1 MSVILKLKMMR
12 ENFSKMEQKIADYI
26 LNHPEEVKQL
36 TTYQVAKICK
46 TSQASIVRFAKKM
59 GFSGY
64 PDFKLSLSQDIGVRS
79 AKKEVSIIDS
89 EINSDDSL
97 QEVCQKVAHENVKA
111 IEDTYSLLDFKE
123 LEKAVKALAK
133 AKKIMILG
141 AGFSGVVA
149 KDFSYKLLE
158 IGKDAVF
165 EMDFHIQLSLLS
177 TMGAKDILFV
187 ISYSGKTKEI
197 YEITKKAK
205 ERGILIV
212 TLTTIAGNPIRD
224 LGDITLNTVE
234 LNKNF
239 RATALSP
246 RISQMTVIDMLY
258 VQLILEN
265 KAMEENI
272 LEAMEIVKN
281 FKL

>member
-26 LNHPEEVKQL
+26 LKHPEEVKQL
-36 TTYQVAKICK
+36 TTYQVAKVCK

-64 PDFKLSLSQDIGVRS
+64 PDFKLSLSQDMGALS

-89 EINSDDSL
+89 EIDSNDSL
-97 QEVCQKVAHENVKA
+97 QEVCQKVARENMRA

-123 LEKAVKALAK
+123 LEKAVKALGK

-149 KDFSYKLLE
+149 RDLSYKLLE
-158 IGKDAVF
+158 LGKDVVF
-165 EMDFHIQLSLLS
+165 ESDFHMQFSLLT
-177 TMGAKDILFV
+177 TMTSRDILFV
-187 ISYSGKTKEI
+187 ISYSGKTKEV

-205 ERGILIV
+205 ERGIQII

-258 VQLILEN
+258 VKLILEN
-265 KAMEENI
+265 KEMEENI

>member
-1 MSVILKLKMMR
+1 MSVILKLKMMH

-79 AKKEVSIIDS
+79 AKKQVNIIDS
-89 EINSDDSL
+89 EINSDDNL
-97 QEVCQKVAHENVKA
+97 QEVCQKVAHENVRA

-123 LEKAVKALAK
+123 LEKAVKALEK
-133 AKKIMILG
+133 AKRIMILG

-149 KDFSYKLLE
+149 KDLSYKLLE
-158 IGKDAVF
+158 LGKDVVF

-187 ISYSGKTKEI
+187 ISYSGKTKEV

-205 ERGILIV
+205 ERGILII

-224 LGDITLNTVE
+224 LGDISLNTVE

-258 VQLILEN
+258 VRLILEN
-265 KAMEENI
+265 KEMEENI

>member
-26 LNHPEEVKQL
+26 LKHPEEVKQL
-36 TTYQVAKICK
+36 TTYQVAKVCK

-64 PDFKLSLSQDIGVRS
+64 PDFKLSLSQDMGVLS

-89 EINSDDSL
+89 EIGSNDSL
-97 QEVCQKVAHENVKA
+97 QEVCQKVARENMRA

-123 LEKAVKALAK
+123 LEKAVKALGK

-149 KDFSYKLLE
+149 RDLSYKLLE
-158 IGKDAVF
+158 LGKDVVF
-165 EMDFHIQLSLLS
+165 ESDFHMQFSLLT
-177 TMGAKDILFV
+177 TMISRDILFV
-187 ISYSGKTKEI
+187 ISYSGKTKEV

-205 ERGILIV
+205 ERGIQII

-258 VQLILEN
+258 VKLILEN
-265 KAMEENI
+265 KEMEENI

>member
-26 LNHPEEVKQL
+26 LKHPEEVKQL
-36 TTYQVAKICK
+36 TTYQVAKVCK

-64 PDFKLSLSQDIGVRS
+64 PDFKLSLSQDMGVLS

-89 EINSDDSL
+89 EIDSNDSL
-97 QEVCQKVAHENVKA
+97 QEVCQKVARENMRA

-123 LEKAVKALAK
+123 LEKAVKALGK

-149 KDFSYKLLE
+149 RDLSYKLLE
-158 IGKDAVF
+158 LGKDVVF
-165 EMDFHIQLSLLS
+165 ESDFHMQFSLLT
-177 TMGAKDILFV
+177 TMTSRDILFV
-187 ISYSGKTKEI
+187 ISY
-197 YEITKKAK
+197 
-205 ERGILIV
+205 
-212 TLTTIAGNPIRD
+212 IRD

-258 VQLILEN
+258 VKLILEN
-265 KAMEENI
+265 KEMEENI